1 MRHCEHIK
9 PDGEFCGAP
18 ALRGR
23 DYCHWHLT
31 CVARRLRAEKQEATQ
46 DHTPLQ
52 LPPLE
57 DANSIQVSLMMVID
71 AMLRNRISPKMSGQP
86 LYALQ
91 IASSNLNQ
99 GVDFRPGKKVQ
110 CNQYDRL
117 EEDFDIAE
125 HAAELKTTE
134 LPPPMRHADVCM
146 GSPDDPWI
154 DRFGAVHD
162 PATEPQEPNWKT
174 EEYLSDT
181 LLAASQTDDPQCR
194 RDLVLSYLQCA
205 PEAPRKRGAPPPA
218 RRFCSECTSR
228 RPRGRGEGSSRIDA
242 PRPEMGIPTMSRGKG
257 C

>member
-23 DYCHWHLT
+23 DYCHWHLI
-31 CVARRLRAEKQEATQ
+31 CLARRVRAEKEEATQ
-46 DHTPLQ
+46 QHTPLQ

-57 DANSIQVSLMMVID
+57 DANSIQLSLMMVID
-71 AMLRNRISPKMSGQP
+71 AMLRNRIGPKMSGQL

-125 HAAELKTTE
+125 YAAELKTTE
-134 LPPPMRHADVCM
+134 LPPPVRHADLCM

-162 PATEPQEPNWKT
+162 PATEPQEPNWNT
-174 EEYLSDT
+174 EEYLRDT

-194 RDLVLSYLQCA
+194 RDLVLSYLQWA
-205 PEAPRKRGAPPPA
+205 PEAPAQAGRAATPQKVLFGVPQPPA
-218 RRFCSECTSR
+218 K
-228 RPRGRGEGSSRIDA
+228 GEG
-242 PRPEMGIPTMSRGKG
+242 EGIFKN
-257 C
+257 